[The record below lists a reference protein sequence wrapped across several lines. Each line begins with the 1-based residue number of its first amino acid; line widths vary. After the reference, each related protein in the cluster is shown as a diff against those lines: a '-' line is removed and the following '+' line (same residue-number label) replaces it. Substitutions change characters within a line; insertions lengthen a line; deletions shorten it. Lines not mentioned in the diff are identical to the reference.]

1 VILIQARRFLADAAT
16 AILGLF
22 IVGVLGLCF
31 IGLLIASAIF
41 PPSARLLKPK
51 GKP

>member
-1 VILIQARRFLADAAT
+1 MITKARRFFADAAT

-31 IGLLIASAIF
+31 ITLLVLSIVF
-41 PPSARLLKPK
+41 PPGERWLRPREKTR
-51 GKP
+51 